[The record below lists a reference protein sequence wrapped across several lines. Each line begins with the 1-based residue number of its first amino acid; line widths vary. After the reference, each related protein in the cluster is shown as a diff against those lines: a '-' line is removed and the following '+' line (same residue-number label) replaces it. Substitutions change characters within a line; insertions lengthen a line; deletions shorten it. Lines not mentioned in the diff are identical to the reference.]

1 MSLLRL
7 RTLRLF
13 NVSFSFIFLRVPPL
27 FDFEH
32 LRLGCAD
39 PKRGDDPAVLHLAAR
54 RGHDHARLCCSR
66 TKRPFLP
73 FLAISLWTAHY
84 DRLLFKSFFFFF
96 GLFRILDLS
105 KRANSDFSSAFP
117 GFRDERGILEI
128 SATPPTEDEREC
140 TEAPVPQHA
149 CTFLEGGGRVEVNTT
164 TERGKTGER
173 MGREMME
180 IDTMMDMGHM
190 GTMITNSSRTTTP
203 SFTNSYLV
211 EPEGTGFKSNDF
223 CDGTA

>member
-1 MSLLRL
+1 MSLFPL
-7 RTLRLF
+7 
-13 NVSFSFIFLRVPPL
+13 FSFAFLHSSISNISGLDAPTQKGATTLPSYTS
-27 FDFEH
+27 
-32 LRLGCAD
+32 
-39 PKRGDDPAVLHLAAR
+39 PLAA
-54 RGHDHARLCCSR
+54 DTTTPDFVAHAPNAHSYHSWPSR
-66 TKRPFLP
+66 YGQLITTGSFLNP
-73 FLAISLWTAHY
+73 S
-84 DRLLFKSFFFFF
+84 FFF